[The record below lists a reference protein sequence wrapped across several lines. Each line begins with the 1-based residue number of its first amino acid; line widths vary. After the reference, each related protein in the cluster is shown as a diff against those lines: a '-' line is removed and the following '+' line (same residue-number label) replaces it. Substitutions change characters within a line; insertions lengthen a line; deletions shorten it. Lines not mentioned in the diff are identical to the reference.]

1 LKQALAPYLI
11 GGPWGRLLDAEQE
24 RLGEASVQAF
34 ETEGLIGASSAAAV
48 LAYLFHRIEGRLDGS
63 PTMIIIDEGWLV
75 LDSPAFAAQ
84 LREWLKTLRKKNAS
98 VIFATQSLADIETSA
113 IAPAIIES
121 CPTRIFLPNE
131 RAAEPQIARVY
142 ERFGLNDRQI
152 EILSRATPKRDY
164 YCQSRRGNRLFEL
177 GLGDVA
183 LAFSAASSKTDQ
195 CADDEVAIEATGNSA
210 WFRDQILPCV
220 GRVVV
225 VNPSQFKVIRKS
237 VKKTDKNDAAALAL
251 FLEKDMLPETRVKT
265 SAENELASL
274 AHTRDLLVKQR
285 TRLLNKIH
293 ALHVGKGLKL
303 KKESLGSKRGLAA
316 IDMALFSP
324 CEQVEITVLR
334 ETALSLTASLKQL
347 DTEIEKHA
355 SALTGYEGIVS
366 IKGVGPRS
374 AAVLLAA
381 IGNVHDFESADKL
394 AAYFGMVPRVAQSNE
409 TDHRGRITKRGNK
422 LARTTLV
429 QCSLVATRYSP
440 YLKNF
445 HERIRQRRGTGKAI
459 IATARKLLSIIYDTL
474 KNGWVFSDFTTFSRS
489 EPTLAAGQSS

>member
-1 LKQALAPYLI
+1 MSYI
-11 GGPWGRLLDAEQE
+11 GVDLHQNSITVCR
-24 RLGEASVQAF
+24 READGTEAF
-34 ETEGLIGASSAAAV
+34 ETLTLSPGDMDRFCGS
-48 LAYLFHRIEGRLDGS
+48 LD
-63 PTMIIIDEGWLV
+63 
-75 LDSPAFAAQ
+75 
-84 LREWLKTLRKKNAS
+84 
-98 VIFATQSLADIETSA
+98 
-113 IAPAIIES
+113 
-121 CPTRIFLPNE
+121 
-131 RAAEPQIARVY
+131 
-142 ERFGLNDRQI
+142 
-152 EILSRATPKRDY
+152 
-164 YCQSRRGNRLFEL
+164 
-177 GLGDVA
+177 
-183 LAFSAASSKTDQ
+183 
-195 CADDEVAIEATGNSA
+195 ADDEVAIEATGISA

-303 KKESLGSKRGLAA
+303 KKESLGSKRGRAA

-334 ETALSLTASLKQL
+334 ETA
-347 DTEIEKHA
+347 IEKHA

-474 KNGWVFSDFTTFSRS
+474 KNGWVFSDFTPFSRR